1 MKLRIRQVLDQI
13 GGNGRRG
20 LNKYLPS
27 YSLPEGTKGMF
38 PNAILSSYSQ
48 DKYSEVGLLTEELVL
63 MPRPVDIP
71 VLLSRLPHITD
82 ATREKIIRS
91 KTTADYLVK
100 LQTTQKIL
108 GDFLET
114 QGFSLANIE
123 LNRELTG
130 KNIVGHPDG
139 MVGTKIV
146 IEVKTTGKLDSDHPY
161 FIQQL
166 SAYMALNSDFTH
178 GVLVLPLQSTI
189 VVIENWSHRAKYLQV
204 LEEKAAKIIGAIP
217 TINMAD
223 LFTVQ
228 HLIHFY
234 SIGKHTE
241 KSKTLLETVANMN
254 PAVPYQIFIAGNM
267 SSHLNI
273 KDDDI
278 DAAGQWVRN
287 QNIQLYIHAPYII
300 NLAVR
305 TEDNWNVNYM
315 CKLMEYGKRLG
326 ASGVVVHVGK
336 SVSLDA
342 AVAYDQMTYAVF
354 SILEHTDP
362 SCPLLIE
369 TPAGQGTEMLRD
381 KDEFVRFIQQF
392 VSGESDATKKIGACV
407 DTCHVFACGYKPSE
421 YVQFIGQTGL
431 LRLVHY
437 NDSLDTCGSCKDRH
451 ASIGRGH
458 IGLPEMT
465 AVADFCGANR
475 IHMVIE

>member
-1 MKLRIRQVLDQI
+1 MKLRIRQLLDKI
-13 GGNGRRG
+13 GGTGRRG

-27 YSLPEGTKGMF
+27 YSLPEDTKGMF
-38 PNAILSSYSQ
+38 PNAILSSYLQ
-48 DKYSEVGLLTEELVL
+48 DKYSEVGILTEKLVL
-63 MPRPVDIP
+63 MPSSVDIA
-71 VLLSRLPHITD
+71 VLISHLPHITD
-82 ATREKIIRS
+82 ATKEKIIRS

-108 GDFLET
+108 SDFLET

-123 LNRELTG
+123 LDKELIG
-130 KNIVGHPDG
+130 ENIVGHPDG
-139 MVGTKIV
+139 VIGSKIV
-146 IEVKTTGKLDSDHPY
+146 IEVKTTSKLDSDHPY

-166 SAYMALNSDFTH
+166 SAYMALNSEFTH
-178 GVLVLPLQSTI
+178 GILVLPLQSTI
-189 VVIENWSHRAKYLQV
+189 VVIENWTQRPKYLQV
-204 LEEKAAKIIGAIP
+204 LEEKAAKIISTIP
-217 TINMAD
+217 TISMAD

-228 HLIHFY
+228 HLIQFH
-234 SIGKHTE
+234 SIGHHIE
-241 KSKTLLETVANMN
+241 KSKTLLETVVNMN
-254 PAVPYQIFIAGNM
+254 PAVPYQIFIASNM

-273 KDDDI
+273 KDEDLN
-278 DAAGQWVRN
+278 AAGEWVRN
-287 QNIQLYIHAPYII
+287 QKIKLYIHAPYII
-300 NLAVR
+300 NLAAN

-336 SVSLDA
+336 SVALDLT
-342 AVAYDQMTYAVF
+342 VAYDQMTYAVF

-381 KDEFVRFIQQF
+381 KDEFVQFIQQF
-392 VSGESDATKKIGACV
+392 ISEEIPTKIGACV

-421 YVQFIGQTGL
+421 YVDFIGKTGL

-437 NDSLDTCGSCKDRH
+437 NDSLDICGSCKDRH
-451 ASIGRGH
+451 ASVGRGH

-465 AVADFCGANR
+465 AVADFCAANN
-475 IHMVIE
+475 IHMIIE